1 MNVQSIL
8 DDVPNYDAF
17 LSVDEMDASTR
28 RLHESHPESVEV
40 FEVGRSRAGHPIL
53 CLRIGSGP
61 KNALAFGCPHPNEPI
76 GCMTL
81 EYFSHRLARD
91 PALCEELGF
100 TWYII
105 KCIDP
110 DGTRLNEGWFK
121 GPFSVSTYARNF
133 FRPAAP
139 QQIEWTFPVDY
150 KDLHF
155 HEPLPETQALMS
167 LIERLK
173 PEFMYSLHNAGFGGV
188 YYYISDPAPDLYAPF
203 HQLAADEN
211 LPLSLGEPEVPYAV
225 TFHPAIYK
233 SLGVEDTY
241 TYFEDFTSLKSERK
255 RSPVA
260 HPAPSTRGV
269 SPTPSPSSVSSR
281 TFMTLVLPDESPAG
295 MSRRDAVLAGV
306 DADAAFYSRLNAL
319 YVPVKS
325 LLTVDS
331 PFRKTVDNFITIGL
345 SGLEARRSWAAQN
358 EELNREATVAEW
370 FDSALVARFY
380 RGLLLGVFVRML
392 LTERADGT
400 GSGQDEIERT
410 LGKATEFRDEWLA
423 ALETDLDYRVI
434 PIRSLVRI
442 QLGAA
447 LYAAQQVGIN
457 SDRSVLSPGSHR
469 QQV

>member
-28 RLHESHPESVEV
+28 RLHERHSESVEV

-121 GPFSVSTYARNF
+121 GPFGVSTYARNF

-225 TFHPAIYK
+225 TFQPAIYK
-233 SLGVEDTY
+233 SLGVVDAY
-241 TYFEDFTSLKSERK
+241 TYFERFTSLN
-255 RSPVA
+255 
-260 HPAPSTRGV
+260 PAEAITGGA
-269 SPTPSPSSVSSR
+269 SSAEYARRFSD
-281 TFMTLVLPDESPAG
+281 TFTLIGELPYFYDARIADGSGAG
-295 MSRRDAVLAGV
+295 MSRRDAVLTGA
-306 DADAAFYSRLNAL
+306 DADAEFYSRLNAL

-331 PFRKTVDNFITIGL
+331 PFRKTVDNFISIGL

-358 EELNREATVAEW
+358 EELTREATVAEW
-370 FDSALVARFY
+370 FDSTLVGRFY
-380 RGLLLGVFVRML
+380 RGLLLGVFGRML
-392 LTERADGT
+392 LTEHADGT

-410 LGKATEFRDEWLA
+410 LAKATEFRDEWLA

-447 LYAAQQVGIN
+447 LYAAQHVGH
-457 SDRSVLSPGSHR
+457 L
-469 QQV
+469 